1 MSESELLMEA
11 INAFVTN
18 EYFYFRQRVP
28 IFIYIFYLH
37 FKNKN
42 NQGAEKIIR
51 WGLSFVVALL
61 SYAFIGLIMDIPFK
75 KFIPLNWRY
84 SGLITWGV
92 FFLCYYYISRR
103 ITNKNLTSFT
113 LATIATFGGG
123 WLHEIPFYYPL
134 SMLFNHFSIYYLDT
148 QFFCLLLL
156 AYELRNLNFKPNK
169 IIYAALT
176 LYLVFSTI
184 LYFDYLYFIDYLWIY
199 RIPTCLF
206 LLSLLGGIQM
216 EDKK

>member
-61 SYAFIGLIMDIPFK
+61 S
-75 KFIPLNWRY
+75 
-84 SGLITWGV
+84 
-92 FFLCYYYISRR
+92 
-103 ITNKNLTSFT
+103 
-113 LATIATFGGG
+113 
-123 WLHEIPFYYPL
+123 
-134 SMLFNHFSIYYLDT
+134 
-148 QFFCLLLL
+148 
-156 AYELRNLNFKPNK
+156 
-169 IIYAALT
+169 
-176 LYLVFSTI
+176 
-184 LYFDYLYFIDYLWIY
+184 
-199 RIPTCLF
+199 
-206 LLSLLGGIQM
+206 
-216 EDKK
+216 